1 MNDTI
6 AAISTALG
14 VGAIS
19 IIRVSGDKSIEIVNK
34 IFDKDLEKVKSHTI
48 VYGHI
53 VDNENIIDEVLVSV
67 MKSPKTFTTED
78 VIEINCHGGIA
89 TTNKV
94 LELLLKN
101 GARMAEA
108 GEFTKRAFLNG
119 RIDLLEA
126 EGVMDLIDSK
136 TEASRKLAM
145 SALSGN
151 VSRMIS
157 DLRNQMIEII
167 TNIEV
172 NIDYPEYEDILVVT
186 TDMINSSI
194 TSLEEK
200 LIKIL
205 KEAENGK
212 IIKNGINTLIIGR
225 PNVGKSS
232 LLNKLLNEEK
242 AIVTDI
248 EGTTRDIVEGNIS
261 LDGIELNIIDTAG
274 IRKTDNIV
282 EQIGVNRSLSLIDK
296 ADLIILV
303 LNNNEKLT
311 EDDYKLL
318 DSTNDKKRIIFINKN
333 DLPKNINLDIVDN
346 VVYGSTMQIF
356 GINALKDK
364 IKELFNMEEIEKGD
378 FNYLSNARHI
388 ATIHECISVVESIKE
403 GLKNGLPIDILEID
417 IKKIWELLGNLIG
430 ESYDE
435 ELLDNLFSR
444 FCLGK

>member
-67 MKSPKTFTTED
+67 MKSPKTF
-78 VIEINCHGGIA
+78 
-89 TTNKV
+89 
-94 LELLLKN
+94 
-101 GARMAEA
+101 
-108 GEFTKRAFLNG
+108 
-119 RIDLLEA
+119 
-126 EGVMDLIDSK
+126 
-136 TEASRKLAM
+136 
-145 SALSGN
+145 
-151 VSRMIS
+151 
-157 DLRNQMIEII
+157 
-167 TNIEV
+167 
-172 NIDYPEYEDILVVT
+172 T

-282 EQIGVNRSLSLIDK
+282 EQIGVNRSLSLIEK